1 MRIAHITG
9 NTGNVTGAER
19 APDLN
24 KWQAATYFDGKRHCL
39 GLYGRFEDA
48 VKALQRG
55 EEEYFGRSPAAFSQ
69 PSKAQKELG
78 DDNE

>member
-1 MRIAHITG
+1 M
-9 NTGNVTGAER
+9 EQ

-24 KWQAATYFDGKRHCL
+24 KWQAAACFKGKRHCL

-48 VKALQRG
+48 VKARQRG
-55 EEEYFGRSPAAFSQ
+55 EEMRCKRFLAAFSQ

-78 DDNE
+78 EDNE